1 MHVHV
6 EVPYDYYYRVFHK
19 EFAHKLGFEPPK
31 TDCCNTCVTHITK
44 LRSARRNQNQ
54 ALAVQLTAEHQLHL
68 ELAGKRRDDMNWDFG
83 GKDVEDIL
91 LTHQVT
97 EYDALG
103 QIIIPPVF
111 DYIFL
116 TI

>member
-1 MHVHV
+1 
-6 EVPYDYYYRVFHK
+6 
-19 EFAHKLGFEPPK
+19 
-31 TDCCNTCVTHITK
+31 
-44 LRSARRNQNQ
+44 
-54 ALAVQLTAEHQLHL
+54 
-68 ELAGKRRDDMNWDFG
+68 MNWDFG

-103 QIIIPPVF
+103 QIIIPPVL

-116 TI
+116 MI